1 MLLSQKFRGY
11 PLGFDGFVTYVTGS
25 VPCAQFCYCFV
36 VLILHTTKSWRG
48 SYFFWLFVTMMR
60 GRRDDEARLRWPFV
74 GERCKH
80 GVRGST
86 KSCEM
91 VLLISPCPI

>member
-11 PLGFDGFVTYVTGS
+11 PLGFDGFVTYVMVS

-48 SYFFWLFVTMMR
+48 SYFFLVVCDNDERTA
-60 GRRDDEARLRWPFV
+60 RR
-74 GERCKH
+74 
-80 GVRGST
+80 
-86 KSCEM
+86 
-91 VLLISPCPI
+91 